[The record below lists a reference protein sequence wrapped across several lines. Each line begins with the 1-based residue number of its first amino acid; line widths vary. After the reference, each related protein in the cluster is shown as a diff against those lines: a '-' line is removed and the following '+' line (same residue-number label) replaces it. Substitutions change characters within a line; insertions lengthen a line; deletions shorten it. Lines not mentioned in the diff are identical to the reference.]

1 MSKGLALGVV
11 IGGSVASSFGRAIGE
26 TTRGMDGLRA
36 RAEKTRG
43 LHRLVGE
50 TIELRRE
57 MVRTVQQGGSGL
69 KRLEDLHARNVARL
83 KEHGVS
89 VGRLEKEYTRLA
101 RAARSAEMMEA
112 GRAQLGEGLA
122 QGRQA
127 MQIGGAVAATAA
139 APTMVAAN
147 YQAIIRDIAIKGGIA
162 RTGEET
168 ALAESIRRDASANG
182 MDRNELAEAVN
193 QLVAGGMEIKDAAG
207 FASLIAKFAVGQ
219 NAGASDVSA
228 MVLALKQAGVTD
240 AKGMEKALGNIA
252 VAGDLGSFEAKDM
265 ARHFATLMP
274 QMTGFGISG
283 EAATVGLA
291 NMLQTQM
298 KAAGSADEAAN
309 NLRNLFSKITAQDTR
324 KRFEDQGIDYDGSM
338 QAAIAK
344 GYDPVSAF
352 IGLIEQSMQR
362 TDPEKAKQLAKI
374 QEQIAATEDP
384 AARQKMLD
392 GYLSMAG
399 LTEFI
404 GDQQAKQAALAAI
417 QNKKLTQENLKAIKS
432 ADGQAKLEKDLNDRR
447 DASQNKWKEAGD
459 QFGNLMLKI
468 GDAIRP
474 ITDFTAD
481 GISAVAAGMAS
492 LTEKYPM
499 VASGS
504 LVAAAGVASLVG
516 AIGTLKMAGGALKMG
531 RALLGG
537 GSGGASGTGSAVSN
551 VVGKV
556 FGGKAGAAAGALLG
570 GEDAQRVVVT
580 NWPSGGVLDSISGKT
595 KAGKAGGGM
604 LGKALSF
611 LGKSGGKL
619 GGGLAVLGAVAGVYN
634 TATTAT
640 TRDEKAEGYG
650 GAAGTLAGGLAG
662 AKAGAMMGAL
672 AGPLGAAAGGLI
684 GAAIGSFGGDKLG
697 GWLGKKAFGADEPPA
712 PKAAEAAAVTAQA
725 ATPATP
731 PPPANLSFAPQI
743 SLTVQ
748 GDVKDPRTVANEL
761 MPHLKQ
767 MFDSFSA
774 QQQRAQLFDVAHV

>member
-1 MSKGLALGVV
+1 MSKGIALGVV

-69 KRLEDLHARNVARL
+69 KRLEDLHARNIARL

-89 VGRLEKEYTRLA
+89 VGRLEKEYGRLA
-101 RAARSAEMMEA
+101 RATRNAEMMQA
-112 GRAQLGEGLA
+112 GRAQIGEGLA

-127 MQIGGAVAATAA
+127 VQIGGAVTAAAA

-168 ALAESIRRDASANG
+168 ELADSIRRDASANG
-182 MDRNELAEAVN
+182 MDRNALAEAVN

-207 FASLIAKFAVGQ
+207 FAGLIAKFSVGQ

-228 MVLALKQAGVTD
+228 MVLALKQAGITD

-384 AARQKMLD
+384 AERQKMLD
-392 GYLSMAG
+392 GYLAMAG

-417 QNKKLTQENLKAIKS
+417 QNKKLNQENLKAIKN

-447 DASQNKWKEAGD
+447 AASQNKWKEAGD

-481 GISAVAAGMAS
+481 GINAVASGMAS

-504 LVAAAGVASLVG
+504 LAAAASIATLVG
-516 AIGTLKMAGGALKMG
+516 AVGTFKMVGGALKMG

-537 GSGGASGTGSAVSN
+537 GAGGGAGSAVSG

-570 GEDAQRVVVT
+570 GDDAQRVVVT
-580 NWPSGGVLDSISGKT
+580 NWPNGGVLDSITGKAT
-595 KAGKAGGGM
+595 AGKASGGM
-604 LGKALSF
+604 LGKAAGF
-611 LGKSGGKL
+611 LGKNGGKL
-619 GGGLAVLGAVAGVYN
+619 GGGLAVLGAAASVYN

-650 GAAGTLAGGLAG
+650 GAAGGLAGGLAG
-662 AKAGAMMGAL
+662 AKVGAMMGAL
-672 AGPLGAAAGGLI
+672 VGPLGAAAGGLI
-684 GAAIGSFGGDKLG
+684 GAALGSFGGDKLG
-697 GWLGKKAFGADEPPA
+697 GWLGQKTFGSDAPAAPSVTDGAAPAAPPT
-712 PKAAEAAAVTAQA
+712 AAL
-725 ATPATP
+725 TP
-731 PPPANLSFAPQI
+731 PPPASHTFAPQI
-743 SLTVQ
+743 TLTVQ
-748 GDVKDPRTVANEL
+748 GDVKDPRLVAEGL

-774 QQQRAQLFDVAHV
+774 QQQRAQLFDTAHV